1 MVFTHKPI
9 FVDQPDEGDTGYWSI
24 RPAPRRRL
32 LELFERHGVALVAS
46 GHLHRAWTG
55 AHLGTRYIWGPSS
68 GFVVGPM
75 ERDMPGDRILG
86 AVIHTL
92 DETVSSEIVGAAGAA
107 ALRDRRRDPRGL
119 SAPSAGRGHL
129 VTGLALRRISKAFG
143 GNRILQDVTIE
154 AAPGEFIAL
163 VGPSGCGKTTLLRI
177 AAGLEHADTGSVQL
191 GDRDITALRPAAR
204 DIAMVFQSYALY
216 PHLTAG
222 QNIAVPLAMRRLS
235 TAQRLPFIGNLMPG
249 QRALRAEIQ
258 ASVRET
264 AASLRIDHL
273 LDRKPGQ
280 MSGGQR
286 QRVALARALVRRPAA
301 FLMDEPLSNLDAN
314 LRVHT
319 RGEIVELHRRAG
331 VTTLYVTHDQSE
343 ALSMADRVALMIG
356 GRLLQLGHAVPDLCR
371 PGPCRGGAVHRQPA
385 HQPAASGAGRHA
397 RRPHR
402 RPGPG
407 RWRRGRARHGGD
419 AGRAA
424 GGAAF
429 PDAGPARPGRR
440 PVRRLEFLGSELLV
454 FLTLADGAELVAKTA
469 PALAAELA
477 PGAAATLA
485 VDAADILV
493 FGPEGGRVPVMPAPL
508 RIAAHG

>member
-1 MVFTHKPI
+1 M
-9 FVDQPDEGDTGYWSI
+9 
-24 RPAPRRRL
+24 
-32 LELFERHGVALVAS
+32 
-46 GHLHRAWTG
+46 
-55 AHLGTRYIWGPSS
+55 
-68 GFVVGPM
+68 
-75 ERDMPGDRILG
+75 
-86 AVIHTL
+86 
-92 DETVSSEIVGAAGAA
+92 
-107 ALRDRRRDPRGL
+107 
-119 SAPSAGRGHL
+119 
-129 VTGLALRRISKAFG
+129 TGLALRRISKAFG
-143 GNRILQDVTIE
+143 SNRILQDVTVE

-177 AAGLEHADTGSVQL
+177 AAGLEHADEGSVQL
-191 GDRDITALRPAAR
+191 GERDITALPPAAR

-235 TAQRLPFIGNLMPG
+235 TAQRLPWIGGLMPG

-258 ASVRET
+258 ARARET
-264 AASLRIDHL
+264 AASLKIDHL

-286 QRVALARALVRRPAA
+286 QRVALARALVRQPAA

-343 ALSMADRVALMIG
+343 ALSMADRVAVMMG
-356 GRLLQLGHAVPDLCR
+356 GRLLQLDSPARVYTDPTHVEVAQFIGSPRINLLHAVLD
-371 PGPCRGGAVHRQPA
+371 
-385 HQPAASGAGRHA
+385 
-397 RRPHR
+397 
-402 RPGPG
+402 
-407 RWRRGRARHGGD
+407 D
-419 AGRAA
+419 ARAA
-424 GGAAF
+424 RIGGRVLADGIEAA
-429 PDAGPARPGRR
+429 PGTAVTLGVRPEALRFLMPGQ
-440 PVRRLEFLGSELLV
+440 PGLAATVRRLEFLGSELLA
-454 FLTLADGAELVAKTA
+454 FLALADGTCLVAKTV

-477 PGAAATLA
+477 PGAPVTLA

-493 FGPEGGRVPVMPAPL
+493 FGPGGGRLSVSAAPL